1 MEEVE
6 WCLAFDGTA
15 IHQGAVLLGGGG
27 RRRARRLQNDDGT
40 IVSLSFRPDSPYSN
54 NIAEYEALVIGLVF
68 ALQMRI

>member
-1 MEEVE
+1 MVP
-6 WCLAFDGTA
+6 CLRS
-15 IHQGAVLLGGGG
+15 HRHPSRSRVVGGGG
-27 RRRARRLQNDDGT
+27 MRRARRLQNDDGT